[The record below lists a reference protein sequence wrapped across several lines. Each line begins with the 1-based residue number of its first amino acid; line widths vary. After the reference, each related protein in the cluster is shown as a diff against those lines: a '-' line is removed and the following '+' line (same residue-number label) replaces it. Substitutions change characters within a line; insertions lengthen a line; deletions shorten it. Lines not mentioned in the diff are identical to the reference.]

1 VVLHEA
7 MPPRVLVVEDE
18 MMLRMRAVDIVEDA
32 GFTPLEAVNADEA
45 LAILES
51 RSDIELLFTDIQ
63 MPGSM
68 DGLKLAHAVHVR
80 WPSIKIILVSGQLMP
95 AEAEKPANSRF
106 FGKPLEVKQM
116 IAEMQQMI
124 GQGTLRIVPTDI
136 SVLTAD
142 SAQVEPH
149 SHPDVS
155 GPTTNISKEFLT
167 AEIDS
172 LRLLLEQAG
181 IDAKV
186 LLAQAGI
193 DAKERE
199 AADKLQK
206 LILEELH
213 HRIKNTLATVS
224 AIASQSL
231 RTATSI
237 EHGQNAIEGRL
248 GALGRAHDLLLQAR
262 WANSDLASTIAG
274 ATAPYDNEGTTRIS
288 IAGPDIKITSGAVIA
303 LAMTLNELCTNTT
316 KFGAL
321 SVPGGSIEVVWKID
335 EGRQRLHLTWIEKD
349 GPPVRAPQRQS
360 FGTRLMGS
368 LGQQLKGDVQ
378 LAYAP
383 TGFMYVL
390 DVPMTSLVEQ
400 PAKDASGRLSG
411 L

>member
-1 VVLHEA
+1 MDSEQTAV
-7 MPPRVLVVEDE
+7 PPKVLVVEDE

-32 GFTPLEAVNADEA
+32 GFIPIEAVSADEA

-51 RSDIELLFTDIQ
+51 RSDIDLLFTDIQ

-68 DGLKLAHAVHVR
+68 DGLKLAHAVHER
-80 WPSIKIILVSGQLMP
+80 WPSIKIILVSGKLTP
-95 AEAEKPANSRF
+95 TEAEKPLHSRF

-116 IAEMQQMI
+116 IAEMQEMI
-124 GQGTLRIVPTDI
+124 GQGSLSIIQADI
-136 SVLTAD
+136 SLVLAKAVQTETRKVSEVSRS
-142 SAQVEPH
+142 SAFASNE
-149 SHPDVS
+149 S
-155 GPTTNISKEFLT
+155 LT

-181 IDAKV
+181 IDAEV

-193 DAKERE
+193 DAKQRE

-237 EHGQNAIEGRL
+237 EHGQHAIEGRL
-248 GALGRAHDLLLQAR
+248 VALGRAHDLLLQAR
-262 WANSDLASTIAG
+262 WANADLANTIRG
-274 ATAPYDNEGTTRIS
+274 ATAPYDNEGAGRFS
-288 IAGPDIKITSGAVIA
+288 IEGPDIKITSGAVIA

-321 SVPGGSIEVVWKID
+321 SVASGSVDIAWNID
-335 EGRQRLHLTWIEKD
+335 QGMQRLQLIWSERG
-349 GPPVRAPQRQS
+349 GPAVRAPSRQS
-360 FGTRLMGS
+360 FGTRLMGT
-368 LGQQLKGDVQ
+368 LGHQLKGQVQ
-378 LAYAP
+378 LAYDPA
-383 TGFMYVL
+383 GFVYTL
-390 DVPMTSLVEQ
+390 DVPMSSLVA
-400 PAKDASGRLSG
+400 PA
-411 L
+411 